1 MARFN
6 RINLDGKSV
15 TETRT
20 AATGA
25 GVLPGSAMVITDNHF
40 ASPAGGASIEKLYV
54 ANTGHLQG
62 LTADDVIPVGDS
74 IEGEY
79 LETGRDIAVLVAP
92 NTVLKKD
99 SPISVSNGAV
109 QGYGR
114 GLFTL
119 AGAPSED
126 ETGDRVVAFSQED
139 YTVGEAAELVW
150 VRGA

>member
-6 RINLDGKSV
+6 RVNLDGKSV

-20 AATGA
+20 AATGV

-40 ASPAGGASIEKLYV
+40 AAPAGGSSVDKLYV
-54 ANTGHLQG
+54 ANTGHLQR

-99 SPISVSNGAV
+99 SPISLSAAV
-109 QGYGR
+109 PGYGR

-119 AGAPSED
+119 AGTPGED

>member
-20 AATGA
+20 AATG
-25 GVLPGSAMVITDNHF
+25 VQPGSAMVITDNQF
-40 ASPAGGASIEKLYV
+40 AAPAGGATIEKLYV

-62 LTADDVIPVGDS
+62 LGADDVIPAGDS

-79 LETGRDIAVLVAP
+79 LETGRGIAVLVAP
-92 NTVLKKD
+92 GTVLVKD
-99 SPISVSNGAV
+99 SPISVSAGV
-109 QGYGR
+109 VPGYGL
-114 GLFTL
+114 GVFTL
-119 AGAPSED
+119 AAPAAGD
-126 ETGDRVVAFSQED
+126 DPADRVVAFSQED
-139 YTVGEAAELVW
+139 YTVGDTAELVW